1 MSRRFCWRHLLG
13 LLAPRFRA
21 VALDLR
27 GCGASAK
34 PPGRGSYRLGLL
46 LEDLRQV
53 ITELLGTPAGTPAAA
68 AAGGDPPRC
77 ILVGH
82 DWGGLLA
89 WELAT
94 RHPALVEKLVV
105 MAAPH
110 RSVLAGAGWR
120 GDRVGHS
127 GWGAVA
133 GVAVT
138 VSWVGAAPR
147 GGAGGWGEVL
157 AVPGHRGAFRGHRA

>member
-1 MSRRFCWRHLLG
+1 M
-13 LLAPRFRA
+13 
-21 VALDLR
+21 ALDLR

-53 ITELLGTPAGTPAAA
+53 IELLATPEGTPAGTPAG
-68 AAGGDPPRC
+68 GGDTPRC

-94 RHPALVEKLVV
+94 RHPAMVEKLVV

-110 RSVLAGAGWR
+110 RSVLAGGDSGGGGHPGVGWQL
-120 GDRVGHS
+120 S
-127 GWGAVA
+127 LPWYPGW
-133 GVAVT
+133 
-138 VSWVGAAPR
+138 
-147 GGAGGWGEVL
+147 
-157 AVPGHRGAFRGHRA
+157 